1 MLLLARTRNHAAAVC
16 RSRAADQRPR
26 APPRGC
32 AHALPRRPC
41 SRVPSDEHLAQLAA
55 GVCITT
61 QQQVGPGSPGAR
73 SPRGRRRPWAAERRA
88 RRGAAA
94 RGGQRGHRRDAPLH
108 RGAVE
113 VPPPYRRARGRGE
126 ARRGEE
132 GGGWFGAA
140 GSAASRAHQLGSG
153 LPRPARAGRAALPR
167 GAGAGRGGPS
177 RGSARRAHAAHRAA
191 RRPQPADPAHV
202 RGPRVRGGA
211 LPPPP
216 PFVLIG
222 HAASFTPY

>member
-132 GGGWFGAA
+132 GGGG
-140 GSAASRAHQLGSG
+140 GGGGGVGGRGERGRPSL
-153 LPRPARAGRAALPR
+153 PARQRPTTPCPR
-167 GAGAGRGGPS
+167 GPRGPAARSGGR
-177 RGSARRAHAAHRAA
+177 ARRA
-191 RRPQPADPAHV
+191 
-202 RGPRVRGGA
+202 
-211 LPPPP
+211 
-216 PFVLIG
+216 
-222 HAASFTPY
+222 